1 LVLILFL
8 LNNKLPKRLKMQIII
23 TVKIESMINKLNKNL
38 KINALLNKFLLK
50 KQEFSKKL

>member
-1 LVLILFL
+1 
-8 LNNKLPKRLKMQIII
+8 MQIII